1 MKYFNNGR
9 NICGCQVFYRKFYD
23 NISMNKFK
31 ERLKELRIEKGLTQ
45 KQLAKELNVSEDSV
59 YNWEKGRSE
68 PSINDLIT
76 LATMLDVTI
85 DYLVGKTEI

>member
-1 MKYFNNGR
+1 MS
-9 NICGCQVFYRKFYD
+9 KFQ
-23 NISMNKFK
+23 

-68 PSINDLIT
+68 PSINDLII

>member
-1 MKYFNNGR
+1 
-9 NICGCQVFYRKFYD
+9 
-23 NISMNKFK
+23 MNKFK

-45 KQLAKELNVSEDSV
+45 KQLAKELNISEDSV